1 MNKNFI
7 SKFETKNGYKLGS
20 FDAYYDES
28 EDLMAKNNYIA
39 PIAARNKLKGMPT
52 AYRAAIENKN
62 GEYIGFIGLY
72 DVDAKNKTASVRFE
86 TNRDL
91 FSEDI
96 REIYDMFESYLS
108 KSLNIQQ
115 INKLLYY
122 SDNSKFESNLSRL
135 YSGLGIKDEIV
146 PKCNIMITNQFL
158 EQGVSEEVLTKFR
171 NDYNNPKLNLQ
182 MPFTIVIDNRV
193 VGIIG
198 LSDLIWS
205 NQRAN
210 LCIYLDKSLGDE
222 VARELSSSIIDD
234 YLEYVHN
241 SNVHS
246 VAFNV
251 SGRNKSML
259 DLIGKSK
266 MDYYS
271 RVPFGSYVE
280 GNLVDRLMFQHVPG
294 MEKDGSIVIPESIIV
309 PAFAFDGEKSELS
322 DRIDLDGGFKMIRP
336 SAFEKENVDFNEVL
350 KGYVEAMQNREE
362 FTIPLGDDKYFLQ
375 VGNDNYGLTKAL
387 KGYSYVILDDNNNFI
402 GFVNK
407 LRENANGR
415 NVEVEIGITPAY
427 QGHGLGKKALN
438 KFYDELFS
446 TGVASVTSNVFGF
459 NNKSRSLH
467 EKVASLYGVRIE
479 SYYVNGELYNMNNY
493 SKVNEAPF
501 ERMKEYYKKL

>member
-1 MNKNFI
+1 MSKNFI

-28 EDLMAKNNYIA
+28 KNLIMNNNGI
-39 PIAARNKLKGMPT
+39 NHLEVENMLKKGMPA
-52 AYRAAIENKN
+52 AYRAAIENKK

-86 TNRDL
+86 TNCDL
-91 FSEDI
+91 SNEDI
-96 REIYDMFESYLS
+96 REIYGMFEDYMCN
-108 KSLNIQQ
+108 SLNIKS
-115 INKLLYY
+115 IPKFLF
-122 SDNSKFESNLSRL
+122 NSENVAFNYNRKKVETS
-135 YSGLGIKDEIV
+135 
-146 PKCNIMITNQFL
+146 CNIKVTNQFL
-158 EQGVSEEVLTKFR
+158 KEGVSEEVLAKFR
-171 NDYNNPKLNLQ
+171 RYYNNPNLSLN
-182 MPFTIVIDNRV
+182 MPFTIVINDRV

-198 LSDLIWS
+198 LSNLSWA

-246 VAFNV
+246 VTFNV
-251 SGRNKSML
+251 SGRNKPML
-259 DLIGKSK
+259 DVIEKSK
-266 MDYYS
+266 MDFYS

-280 GNLVDRLMFQHVPG
+280 GNLVDSLMFEHFPG
-294 MEKDGSIVIPESIIV
+294 MEKNDSIIISENILV
-309 PAFAFDGEKSELS
+309 PASEFDGEKSELS
-322 DRIDLDGGFKMIRP
+322 DRINLDGGFKMIRP

-362 FTIPLGDDKYFLQ
+362 FTIPLGEDKYFLQ

-387 KGYSYVILDDNNNFI
+387 KGYSYVILDDNNNFV

-415 NVEVEIGITPAY
+415 NVEVEIGITPVY
-427 QGHGLGKKALN
+427 QGYGLGKKALN

-459 NNKSRSLH
+459 NNKSLSLH
-467 EKVASLYGVRIE
+467 EKVASLYGIRIE
-479 SYYVNGELYNMNNY
+479 AYYINGKLYNMNNY
-493 SKVNEAPF
+493 SKVDTAPF
-501 ERMKEYYKKL
+501 ERMKEYYKKLK

>member
-28 EDLMAKNNYIA
+28 KDLIMNNNDINHLEA
-39 PIAARNKLKGMPT
+39 ENMLKKGMPT
-52 AYRAAIENKN
+52 AFRAAIENKN

-86 TNRDL
+86 TNCDL
-91 FSEDI
+91 SNEDI
-96 REIYDMFESYLS
+96 REIYGMFEDYMCN
-108 KSLNIQQ
+108 SLNIKS
-115 INKLLYY
+115 IPKFLF
-122 SDNSKFESNLSRL
+122 NSENVAFNYNRKKVETS
-135 YSGLGIKDEIV
+135 
-146 PKCNIMITNQFL
+146 CNIKVTNQFL
-158 EQGVSEEVLTKFR
+158 KEGVSDEVLAKFR
-171 NDYNNPKLNLQ
+171 RYYNNPKLNLQ
-182 MPFTIVIDNRV
+182 MPFTIVINDRV

-198 LSDLIWS
+198 LSNLSWA

-246 VAFNV
+246 VTFSV
-251 SGRNKSML
+251 SGRNKPML
-259 DLIGKSK
+259 DVIEKSK

-280 GNLVDRLMFQHVPG
+280 GNLVDSLMFEHFPG
-294 MEKDGSIVIPESIIV
+294 MAKNDSIIIPENILV
-309 PAFAFDGEKSELS
+309 PASEFDGEKSELS
-322 DRIDLDGGFKMIRP
+322 DRINLDGGFKMIRP

-362 FTIPLGDDKYFLQ
+362 FTIPLGEDKYFLQ

-459 NNKSRSLH
+459 NNKSLSLH

-479 SYYVNGELYNMNNY
+479 SYYVNGKLYNMNNY
-493 SKVNEAPF
+493 SKVNKAPF
-501 ERMKEYYKKL
+501 ERMREYYKKL